1 MNVGE
6 LTAKLTLNTVGFD
19 NAISSVTGSVGQ
31 LASGISGALGGIT
44 AAVGAAVTAAATGI
58 GALVKQSVS
67 NFGEYEQLVG
77 GMQKI
82 FDDMDYS
89 QISEDANNA
98 WMTMNLSASEYLG
111 MINQVGA
118 TFASTMGDQQGYEV
132 AKQGMQAIADYASGT
147 GRSVTELNT
156 KFAMITRS
164 TSSYQSIADQFA
176 GILPQTSKDFLEQ
189 AQAAGFLSKKY
200 TELTKV
206 PVAEYQQAVS
216 AMLEK
221 GVEDLNLTGNTAS
234 ETMDTITGS
243 IAGLKAAW
251 ENLMTGLADSQ
262 QNIEPL
268 IENVVNMAGAV
279 LENLLPVISTVLQ
292 SIVQLIADLAPLIA
306 EELPKLIE
314 TITPLLI
321 EAALHL
327 VEILT
332 ENLPLLIVTLSDA
345 LIEQLP
351 NFVNIVITLL
361 DSLMTLIVPL
371 LLTFAEAFILTLAQ
385 SIVENAPQLS
395 DSLFQLI
402 IFIVQLL
409 TDFLPQIIVAGVQI
423 IAALAQSFAD
433 NSTLIVQSIIQLLV
447 VILTTILENLPTLIM
462 AGLQII
468 LGLAEGLIQ
477 NMYLVTD
484 ALVQIIALIPQIIIE
499 HIPEILEAAMKI
511 GLAVVEGV
519 LMAIPSLLVSVGRL
533 LGIVDEAEQDVT
545 QSSEMMSQ
553 STLGM
558 ATNVGSGISGIEAS
572 LAGLSANMASASEG
586 MSSAVSN
593 MSNNTQQAM
602 VPIYDGMGNLIGE
615 FAATSNSAK
624 QTTKS
629 VSNSAKSAQTS
640 AQTSTEQILQNN
652 AKVEAS
658 MKHLNEVSASP
669 QVDPSGVEA
678 GCQAIISS
686 VDQAINA
693 MNNLSASGGGG
704 GGAFGGGRMAGGYTR
719 AGTTYLVGEQGPE
732 LVTMTRNAYVHNAN
746 ETADLLGDR
755 GDSSQDNSSEAGF
768 EEALKNFFRV
778 YLEPFMMEITAN
790 TKATADKP
798 NVTTVK
804 IGQQDIVNAYDSQK
818 RANGY
823 SFVG

>member
-31 LASGISGALGGIT
+31 LASGISGALSGIT
-44 AAVGAAVTAAATGI
+44 AAVGAAVTGAAAGI

-67 NFGEYEQLVG
+67 SFGEYEQLLG

-89 QISEDANNA
+89 QITEDANNA

-164 TSSYQSIADQFA
+164 ASSYQSIADQFA

-332 ENLPLLIVTLSDA
+332 ENLPLLIATLSDA

-371 LLTFAEAFILTLAQ
+371 LLTFAESFILTLAQ

-395 DSLFQLI
+395 DSLFELI

-409 TDFLPQIIVAGVQI
+409 TDFLPQIIVAGIQI

-433 NSTLIVQSIIQLLV
+433 NSTLIVQSIIQLLA
-447 VILTTILENLPTLIM
+447 VILTTIIENLPTLIT

-499 HIPEILEAAMKI
+499 HIPEILDAAMKI

-533 LGIVDEAEQDVT
+533 LGIVDEAGEDVSQT
-545 QSSEMMSQ
+545 SNQISQ

-640 AQTSTEQILQNN
+640 TEQILQNN

-658 MKHLNEVSASP
+658 MKHLNEVAASP

-678 GCQAIISS
+678 GCQAIITS

-693 MNNLSASGGGG
+693 LNNLSAAGGGG

-755 GDSSQDNSSEAGF
+755 GENSEELSCETGF